1 MTFQHVLPRVK
12 SGEPAFS
19 IGWDLTTLIKKWPSI
34 NAIVSTKRVSPGIG
48 HRIGCYIL
56 LGKVVHDG
64 SSHNPLFGIGLL
76 IQPEMGGESPIL
88 QELHS
93 GKGEAERRANAGQ
106 VEQHN
111 IENR

>member
-19 IGWDLTTLIKKWPSI
+19 ISWDLTTLIKKWPSI

-56 LGKVVHDG
+56 LLKVVHDG
-64 SSHNPLFGIGLL
+64 SSHNRVSDIG
-76 IQPEMGGESPIL
+76 QMGGESPIL

-93 GKGEAERRANAGQ
+93 GKAEAEGRANAGQ
-106 VEQHN
+106 VEQQN